1 VSITFLP
8 LKKKKL
14 SNILSALLWSSI
26 ISLSVGGFLLYW
38 YNLVPPSLLELTGV
52 AVVILIPLA
61 INVYKKNLLA
71 INISTV
77 LGFVA
82 PTISLSTPAHLA
94 VLKAFGQDPLLSV
107 LGLLQFLG
115 FYIFPIAFIILR
127 FVYWKRISIE
137 TKTPYDKRR
146 EHLGSA

>member
-1 VSITFLP
+1 M
-8 LKKKKL
+8 
-14 SNILSALLWSSI
+14 SALLWGSI
-26 ISLSVGGFLLYW
+26 ISLSVGGFLLYS

-52 AVVILIPLA
+52 AVVILIPLS
-61 INVYKKNLLA
+61 IYVYKRNLLA

-82 PTISLSTPAHLA
+82 PAISLSTPAHLA
-94 VLKAFGQDPLLSV
+94 VLRAFFGLDLLLSV

-137 TKTPYDKRR
+137 TKTPNDKPR
-146 EHLGSA
+146 EHLRREN